1 MVGLLQAFIR
11 IFHKEDT
18 RDQDIADLTRLLKKF
33 VDYPEKYMDAKIEID
48 ELRRQLAADRL
59 PFHMYQ

>member
-1 MVGLLQAFIR
+1 MVGLLQSFIR

-18 RDQDIADLTRLLKKF
+18 RDQDIQDLTRLLKKF

-48 ELRRQLAADRL
+48 ELGRQLAADRL
-59 PFHMYQ
+59 PYHFYQ